1 MLEFKIDIGTTVTY
15 NKRLLTRDDSRD
27 TKSVA
32 THVIQNQSS
41 ILWFTNDIIKNKR
54 VLAVSA

>member
-1 MLEFKIDIGTTVTY
+1 M
-15 NKRLLTRDDSRD
+15 TRGDSRD
-27 TKSVA
+27 TKRVA

-41 ILWFTNDIIKNKR
+41 NLWFTNYIIKNKR